1 MCYYRQN
8 KRNVEAKGA
17 EKMKENKTIKI
28 ITLITG
34 ILTVLLGFYAVVRP
48 MRTFLAIGWI
58 LGMLLLVNGIEL
70 VILSLSKEKKDIG
83 GCILGVLEGLGGII
97 LLFSGVQRF
106 LTDIMATY
114 LVGASVLIYGI
125 FQIVAGVK
133 KFKDSKGKGI
143 LAVICGVL
151 SIIVSIIAFSHPV
164 LTMFSV
170 GYMIAFS
177 VLMQG
182 VNMIVLAVNFGK
194 ESEE

>member
-1 MCYYRQN
+1 M
-8 KRNVEAKGA
+8 KGA
-17 EKMKENKTIKI
+17 AKMKENKTIKI
-28 ITLITG
+28 ITMITG

-58 LGMLLLVNGIEL
+58 LGMLLFVNGIEL

-83 GCILGVLEGLGGII
+83 GCILGVLGRTWADII

-133 KFKDSKGKGI
+133 KFKDSKGKAI
-143 LAVICGVL
+143 LAIVCGVL
-151 SIIVSIIAFSHPV
+151 SIIVSIIAFTHPV

-170 GYMIAFS
+170 GYMIAFA
-177 VLMQG
+177 VLIAGNQYDRTCCEFWKRG
-182 VNMIVLAVNFGK
+182 
-194 ESEE
+194 

>member
-1 MCYYRQN
+1 M
-8 KRNVEAKGA
+8 KGA
-17 EKMKENKTIKI
+17 AKMKENKTIKI

-58 LGMLLLVNGIEL
+58 LGMLLFVNGIEL

-114 LVGASVLIYGI
+114 ASVLIYGI

-133 KFKDSKGKGI
+133 KFKDSKGKAI
-143 LAVICGVL
+143 LAIVCGVL
-151 SIIVSIIAFSHPV
+151 SIIVSIIAFTHPG

-170 GYMIAFS
+170 GYMIAFA

-182 VNMIVLAVNFGK
+182 INMIVLAVNFGK
-194 ESEE
+194 ESE

>member
-1 MCYYRQN
+1 M
-8 KRNVEAKGA
+8 KGA
-17 EKMKENKTIKI
+17 AKMKENKTIKI

-58 LGMLLLVNGIEL
+58 LGMLLFENGIEL

-133 KFKDSKGKGI
+133 KFKDSKGKAI
-143 LAVICGVL
+143 LAIVCGVL
-151 SIIVSIIAFSHPV
+151 SVIIAFTHPV

-170 GYMIAFS
+170 GYMIAFA

-182 VNMIVLAVNFGK
+182 INMIVLAVNFGK
-194 ESEE
+194 ESE